1 VRRHPAIAPGIW
13 GVVAAIR
20 RWPLAMPYLLGSL
33 LLVLAPLALAAALA
47 FTDYFGFR
55 APEFTGVANLAR
67 LAGDRTFWDAVGV
80 SALVA
85 VVVVP
90 LRLLLAVG
98 AALLLARR
106 PGFDGRGATTAVGR
120 TSAYLPS
127 VIPDAAWAL
136 LWLWILNP
144 LYGPLPA
151 LLGVLGVPDP
161 GFLTTPWG
169 ARLGLV
175 LVMAFQVGEAFI
187 VALAARTAIPARLH
201 EAIEVEGGSAWFA
214 MTRVTLPLMAPIV
227 LVLAV
232 RDVVVVVQN
241 AFVPALL
248 VTGGGPANA
257 TLTAPLLIYRRA
269 FEYGELGYAST
280 LSVTL
285 LVLTGIAAAFPLW
298 LAARLAARQ
307 RTRA

>member
-1 VRRHPAIAPGIW
+1 MRRT
-13 GVVAAIR
+13 AAVWR
-20 RWPLAMPYLLGSL
+20 SPLAVPYLLGSL
-33 LLVLAPLALAAALA
+33 LLVLAPLALAAVLA

-55 APEFTGVANLAR
+55 APEFTGFGNVVR
-67 LAGDRTFWDAVGV
+67 VAGDGAFWSSVGV

-85 VVVVP
+85 AVVVP

-98 AALLLARR
+98 AALLLARC
-106 PGFDGRGATTAVGR
+106 RGATTTVGR
-120 TSAYLPS
+120 ASAYLPS

-151 LLGVLGVPDP
+151 LLGALGVPDP

-175 LVMAFQVGEAFI
+175 LVMAFQVGEAFT
-187 VALAARTAIPARLH
+187 VALAARIAIPVRLH
-201 EAIEVEGGSAWFA
+201 EAIELEGGSAWFA

-227 LVLAV
+227 IVLAV

-248 VTGGGPANA
+248 VTGGGPVNA

-285 LVLTGIAAAFPLW
+285 LVLTGLAAALPLW

-307 RTRA
+307 RTRQ

>member
-1 VRRHPAIAPGIW
+1 
-13 GVVAAIR
+13 
-20 RWPLAMPYLLGSL
+20 MP
-33 LLVLAPLALAAALA
+33 
-47 FTDYFGFR
+47 FEDFGFR
-55 APEFTGVANLAR
+55 APEFTGVDNLAR
-67 LAGDRTFWDAVGV
+67 LAGDRMFWDAVGI

-98 AALLLARR
+98 AALL
-106 PGFDGRGATTAVGR
+106 GAV
-120 TSAYLPS
+120 
-127 VIPDAAWAL
+127 
-136 LWLWILNP
+136 
-144 LYGPLPA
+144 
-151 LLGVLGVPDP
+151 GVPDP

-187 VALAARTAIPARLH
+187 VALAARVAIPARLH
-201 EAIEVEGGSAWFA
+201 EAIEVEGGSPWFA

-232 RDVVVVVQN
+232 RDVVVVMQN
-241 AFVPALL
+241 SFVPALL
-248 VTGGGPANA
+248 VTGGDPANA

-285 LVLTGIAAAFPLW
+285 LVLTGIAAALPLW
-298 LAARLAARQ
+298 LATRLAARQ
-307 RTRA
+307 RSRA

>member
-1 VRRHPAIAPGIW
+1 MRRS
-13 GVVAAIR
+13 
-20 RWPLAMPYLLGSL
+20 PLALPYLLGSF
-33 LLVLAPLALAAALA
+33 LLVLVPLALATVLA
-47 FTDYFGFR
+47 FTDYFGFV
-55 APEFTGVANLAR
+55 APEFTGTDNLVR
-67 LAGDRTFWDAVGV
+67 LAGDRPFWHAVGV

-90 LRLLLAVG
+90 LRLVLAVG

-106 PGFDGRGATTAVGR
+106 RGATTAIGR
-120 TSAYLPS
+120 AAAYVPSA
-127 VIPDAAWAL
+127 IPDAAWAL

-151 LLGVLGVPDP
+151 LLGMLGTPDP
-161 GFLTTPWG
+161 GFLTTTWG
-169 ARLGLV
+169 ARLGLA
-175 LVMAFQVGEAFI
+175 LVMAFQIGEAFI
-187 VALAARTAIPARLH
+187 VALAARAAIPSRLH
-201 EAIEVEGGSAWFA
+201 EAIDVEGGSAWFA
-214 MTRVTLPLMAPIV
+214 MTRLTLPLMAPIV

-248 VTGGGPANA
+248 VTDGGPANA

-280 LSVTL
+280 QSITL
-285 LVLTGIAAAFPLW
+285 LVLTGIAAALPLW
-298 LAARLAARQ
+298 LAARLAGRQ

>member
-1 VRRHPAIAPGIW
+1 V
-13 GVVAAIR
+13 R
-20 RWPLAMPYLLGSL
+20 RWPLAAPYLVGSV
-33 LLVLAPLALAAALA
+33 LLVLAPLGLAAALA

-55 APEFTGVANLAR
+55 APEFTGTDNVTR
-67 LAGDRTFWDAVGV
+67 LAGDRGFWDAVGI

-85 VVVVP
+85 AVVVP
-90 LRLLLAVG
+90 LRLFLAVG

-106 PGFDGRGATTAVGR
+106 RGARSAVGR
-120 TSAYLPS
+120 AAAYLPS

-136 LWLWILNP
+136 LWLWLLNP

-151 LLGVLGVPDP
+151 VLGALGVPDP

-175 LVMAFQVGEAFI
+175 LVMAFQVGEAFV
-187 VALAARTAIPARLH
+187 VALAARLAIPARLH
-201 EAIEVEGGSAWFA
+201 EAIEVEGGTPWFA

-248 VTGGGPANA
+248 VTDGGPANA

-285 LVLTGIAAAFPLW
+285 LVLTGIAAALPLW

-307 RTRA
+307 RART

>member
-1 VRRHPAIAPGIW
+1 VRH
-13 GVVAAIR
+13 VR
-20 RWPLAMPYLLGSL
+20 RWPLALPYLLGSG
-33 LLVLAPLALAAALA
+33 LLVLAPLGLAAGLA
-47 FTDYFGFR
+47 FTDYYGFR
-55 APEFTGVANLAR
+55 APEPTGADNLAR
-67 LAGDRTFWDAVGV
+67 LAGDRDFWDAVGI

-98 AALLLARR
+98 AALLLAR
-106 PGFDGRGATTAVGR
+106 PGRRTGVGR
-120 TSAYLPS
+120 VAAYLPS

-151 LLGVLGVPDP
+151 LLGVLGIPDP

-175 LVMAFQVGEAFI
+175 LVMAFQVGEAFV
-187 VALAARTAIPARLH
+187 VALAARTAIPPRLH
-201 EAIEVEGGSAWFA
+201 EAIRTEGGSAWFA

-248 VTGGGPANA
+248 VTEGGPANA
-257 TLTAPLLIYRRA
+257 TRTAPLLIYRRA

-285 LVLTGIAAAFPLW
+285 LVLTAIAAALPLW

>member
-1 VRRHPAIAPGIW
+1 M
-13 GVVAAIR
+13 R
-20 RWPLAMPYLLGSL
+20 RWPLAAPYLVGSA
-33 LLVLAPLALAAALA
+33 LLVLAPLALAVALA
-47 FTDYFGFR
+47 FTDYFGFV
-55 APEFTGVANLAR
+55 APEFTGTDNLAR
-67 LAGDRTFWDAVGV
+67 VAADSMFWDALGV
-80 SALVA
+80 SAFVA

-106 PGFDGRGATTAVGR
+106 RGARTAIGR
-120 TSAYLPS
+120 AATYLPS

-136 LWLWILNP
+136 LWLWLLNP

-151 LLGVLGVPDP
+151 LLGAMGVPDP

-169 ARLGLV
+169 ARFGLV
-175 LVMAFQVGEAFI
+175 LVMVFQVGEAFV
-187 VALAARTAIPARLH
+187 VAMAARLAIPPHLH
-201 EAIEVEGGSAWFA
+201 EAIETEGGSPWFA
-214 MTRVTLPLMAPIV
+214 MTRVTLPLMAPVV

-232 RDVVVVVQN
+232 RDMVVVVQN

-248 VTGGGPANA
+248 VTDGGPVNA

-285 LVLTGIAAAFPLW
+285 LVLTGAAAAFPLW
-298 LAARLAARQ
+298 LAARLAAHQ
-307 RTRA
+307 RSR

>member
-1 VRRHPAIAPGIW
+1 MTRHPASGARKAA
-13 GVVAAIR
+13 AAIR
-20 RWPLAMPYLLGSL
+20 RSPLALPYLLGSL
-33 LLVLAPLALAAALA
+33 LLVLAPLALATALA
-47 FTDYFGFR
+47 FTDYYGFR
-55 APEFTGVANLAR
+55 APEFTGVDNLVR
-67 LAGDRTFWDAVGV
+67 LAEDRTFWAAVGV

-85 VVVVP
+85 VVIVP
-90 LRLLLAVG
+90 FRLLLAVG

-106 PGFDGRGATTAVGR
+106 RGATTAAGR

-127 VIPDAAWAL
+127 VVPDAAWAL

-151 LLGVLGVPDP
+151 LLDVFGIPDP

-187 VALAARTAIPARLH
+187 VALAARAAIPARLH

-214 MTRVTLPLMAPIV
+214 TTRVTLPLMAPIV

-232 RDVVVVVQN
+232 RDMVVVVQN

-248 VTGGGPANA
+248 VTDGGPANA

-269 FEYGELGYAST
+269 FEYGELGYA
-280 LSVTL
+280 
-285 LVLTGIAAAFPLW
+285 
-298 LAARLAARQ
+298 
-307 RTRA
+307 